1 MTRTNNFYGE
11 NKDNDAFFVLEQ
23 YTELYFNSASWWQK
37 QQSVCTML
45 QHIDTFLPTFE
56 YEGVIKK
63 NIWKAKQK
71 NKTKTKT
78 QIISKKK
85 TTTTNKQTNKQTNK
99 KQKKTTKKPPA
110 K

>member
-56 YEGVIKK
+56 YEGVIKR

-85 TTTTNKQTNKQTNK
+85 NNNDKQTNKQTNK
-99 KQKKTTKKPPA
+99 QKAKKKTKKPPA